1 MSRSAATAP
10 RAAVTVAP
18 ETDEAEPKARLSDIR
33 GASEDPVKDYLR
45 QIGRTALLTAED
57 EVDLGRRIE
66 VGVLAEAKLNETPLM
81 DATLMRE
88 LQWLSRDGQ
97 AAKRRLIQANL
108 RLVVSIAKR
117 YLERGLPF
125 LDLIQEGN
133 IGLVRAVEKFDY
145 QAGFKF
151 STYGSWWIKQSIN
164 RALADSGRIIR
175 IPVHTSE
182 KISSI
187 TRMQR
192 RLMIELGREAT
203 IDEVASAVDLPPQ
216 KVQEL
221 IRHGRDTVSIHTPV
235 GDDDAELGDLI
246 EDTTQAQPFDAAA
259 ASLQHHDLSVALATL
274 PPREARVVCMRFG
287 LDGEDPM
294 SFDQIGDVLGVSR
307 ERARQIQRRALGL
320 LRDESL
326 HDYLIA

>member
-1 MSRSAATAP
+1 MSRSG
-10 RAAVTVAP
+10 VTTTMP
-18 ETDEAEPKARLSDIR
+18 EAQVDEGEPEARLTNIR

-45 QIGRTALLTAED
+45 QIGRTALLSAEE

-66 VGVLAEAKLNETPLM
+66 VGVLADAKLASNPVL
-81 DATLMRE
+81 DATLKRE
-88 LQWLSRDGQ
+88 LEWLARDGK
-97 AAKRRLIQANL
+97 AAKRKLIQANL

-151 STYGSWWIKQSIN
+151 STYGSWWIKQAIN

-192 RLMIELGREAT
+192 RLVIELGREPSIA
-203 IDEVASAVDLPPQ
+203 EVADAVDLPPA

-221 IRHGRDTVSIHTPV
+221 LRHGRDTVSIHTPV

-246 EDTTQAQPFDAAA
+246 EDTSQAQPFDAAA
-259 ASLQHHDLSVALATL
+259 ATLQHHDLAVALATL
-274 PPREARVVCMRFG
+274 PSREARVVCMRFG

-294 SFDQIGDVLGVSR
+294 SFDQIGEALGVSR
-307 ERARQIQRRALGL
+307 ERARQIQRRALGM

>member
-1 MSRSAATAP
+1 MSASATTTTTAL
-10 RAAVTVAP
+10 
-18 ETDEAEPKARLSDIR
+18 TDDAEPQARLSDIR

-45 QIGRTALLTAED
+45 QIGRTALLTAEN

-66 VGVLAEAKLNETPLM
+66 VGVLADAKLAD
-81 DATLMRE
+81 DASLSPALRRE
-88 LQWLSRDGQ
+88 LQWLARDGK
-97 AAKRRLIQANL
+97 AAKRMLIQANL

-192 RLMIELGREAT
+192 RLMIELGREPS
-203 IDEVASAVDLPPQ
+203 IEEVASAVDLPAK

-259 ASLQHHDLSVALATL
+259 ASLQHHDLEVALATL
-274 PPREARVVCMRFG
+274 PPRESRVVCMRFG
-287 LDGEDPM
+287 LDGADPM
-294 SFDQIGDVLGVSR
+294 SFDQIGEVLGVSR
-307 ERARQIQRRALGL
+307 ERARQIQRRALGM

>member
-1 MSRSAATAP
+1 MSASAATTIAP
-10 RAAVTVAP
+10 LT
-18 ETDEAEPKARLSDIR
+18 EDAEPQARLSDIR

-66 VGVLAEAKLNETPLM
+66 VGVLADEKLAENPDL
-81 DATLMRE
+81 DPSLRRE
-88 LQWLSRDGQ
+88 LQWLARDGK
-97 AAKRRLIQANL
+97 AAKRMLIQANL

-192 RLMIELGREAT
+192 RLMIELGREPS
-203 IDEVASAVDLPPQ
+203 IEEVASAVDLPAK

-246 EDTTQAQPFDAAA
+246 EDTSQAQPFDAAA
-259 ASLQHHDLSVALATL
+259 ASLQHHDLEVALATL
-274 PPREARVVCMRFG
+274 PPRESRVVCMRFG
-287 LDGEDPM
+287 LDGADPM
-294 SFDQIGDVLGVSR
+294 SFDQIGEVLGVSR
-307 ERARQIQRRALGL
+307 ERARQIQRRALGM

>member
-1 MSRSAATAP
+1 MSRSGVTTAP
-10 RAAVTVAP
+10 
-18 ETDEAEPKARLSDIR
+18 EAEIDEGEPEARLANIR

-45 QIGRTALLTAED
+45 QIGRTALLSAEE

-66 VGVLAEAKLNETPLM
+66 VGVLAAAKINETPVM
-81 DATLMRE
+81 DATLKRE
-88 LQWLSRDGQ
+88 LEWLARDGK
-97 AAKRRLIQANL
+97 AAKRKLIQANL

-151 STYGSWWIKQSIN
+151 STYGSWWIKQAIN

-192 RLMIELGREAT
+192 RLVIELGREPS
-203 IDEVASAVDLPPQ
+203 IVEVASAVDLPPA

-221 IRHGRDTVSIHTPV
+221 LRHGRDTVSIHTPV

-246 EDTTQAQPFDAAA
+246 EDTSQAQPFDAAA
-259 ASLQHHDLSVALATL
+259 ASLQHHDLAVALATL
-274 PPREARVVCMRFG
+274 PPRESRVVCMRFG

-294 SFDQIGDVLGVSR
+294 SFDQIGEALGVSR
-307 ERARQIQRRALGL
+307 ERARQIQRRALGM

>member
-1 MSRSAATAP
+1 MSRSAVTTTAP
-10 RAAVTVAP
+10 DA
-18 ETDEAEPKARLSDIR
+18 EIDESEPAARLTNIR

-45 QIGRTALLTAED
+45 QIGRTPLLSAEE

-66 VGVLAEAKLNETPLM
+66 VGVLADGKLAENPVM
-81 DATLMRE
+81 DATLKRE
-88 LQWLSRDGQ
+88 LQWLARDGQ
-97 AAKRRLIQANL
+97 AAKRTLIQANL

-151 STYGSWWIKQSIN
+151 STYGSWWIKQAIN

-192 RLMIELGREAT
+192 RLVIELGREPS

-221 IRHGRDTVSIHTPV
+221 LRHGRDTVSIHTPV

-246 EDTTQAQPFDAAA
+246 EDTSQAQPFDAAA
-259 ASLQHHDLSVALATL
+259 SSLQHHDLSVALATL
-274 PPREARVVCMRFG
+274 PPREARVICMRFG
-287 LDGEDPM
+287 LDGEDAM
-294 SFDQIGDVLGVSR
+294 SFDQIGEALGVSR
-307 ERARQIQRRALGL
+307 ERARQIQRRALAM

>member
-1 MSRSAATAP
+1 MKMSRSEVTTAP
-10 RAAVTVAP
+10 AP
-18 ETDEAEPKARLSDIR
+18 DVDEGEPEARLANIR

-45 QIGRTALLTAED
+45 QIGRTPLLTAEE

-66 VGVLAEAKLNETPLM
+66 VGVLADAKLDTTPLM
-81 DATLMRE
+81 DATLKRE
-88 LQWLSRDGQ
+88 LQWLARDGK
-97 AAKRRLIQANL
+97 AAKRTLIQANL

-151 STYGSWWIKQSIN
+151 STYGSWWIKQAIN

-192 RLMIELGREAT
+192 RLVIELGREPS
-203 IDEVASAVDLPPQ
+203 IDEVAAAVDLPPA
-216 KVQEL
+216 KVSEL
-221 IRHGRDTVSIHTPV
+221 LRHGRDTVSIHTPV

-246 EDTTQAQPFDAAA
+246 EDTSQAQPFDAAA
-259 ASLQHHDLSVALATL
+259 ASLQHHDLAVALATL
-274 PPREARVVCMRFG
+274 PPREGRVVCMRFG

-294 SFDQIGDVLGVSR
+294 SFDQIGEALGVSR
-307 ERARQIQRRALGL
+307 ERARQIQRRALAM

>member
-1 MSRSAATAP
+1 MNMSRTQTTAT
-10 RAAVTVAP
+10 P
-18 ETDEAEPKARLSDIR
+18 ELDDAEPQARLSDIR

-45 QIGRTALLTAED
+45 QIGRTPLLTAED

-66 VGVLAEAKLNETPLM
+66 VGVLADAKLKESPVM
-81 DATLMRE
+81 DATLRRE
-88 LQWLSRDGQ
+88 LQWLARDGQ
-97 AAKRRLIQANL
+97 AAKRQLIQANL

-192 RLMIELGREAT
+192 RLMVELGREAT
-203 IDEVASAVDLPPQ
+203 VDEVAQAVDLPPQ
-216 KVQEL
+216 KVVEL
-221 IRHGRDTVSIHTPV
+221 MRHGRETVSIHTPV

-259 ASLQHHDLSVALATL
+259 ASLQHHDLAVALSTL
-274 PPREARVVCMRFG
+274 PPRESRVVCMRFG

-294 SFDQIGDVLGVSR
+294 SFDQIGEVLGVSR
-307 ERARQIQRRALGL
+307 ERARQIQRRALAM

>member
-1 MSRSAATAP
+1 MSRSAAATAT
-10 RAAVTVAP
+10 ATVST
-18 ETDEAEPKARLSDIR
+18 EIDESEPQDRFSEIR

-66 VGVLAEAKLNETPLM
+66 VGVLAGAKLAETAVL
-81 DATLMRE
+81 DSALRRE
-88 LQWLSRDGQ
+88 LEWLNRDGQ
-97 AAKRRLIQANL
+97 AAKRQLIQANL

-182 KISSI
+182 KISAI

-192 RLMIELGREAT
+192 RLMIELGREPSM
-203 IDEVASAVDLPPQ
+203 DEVASAVDLPVQ

-246 EDTTQAQPFDAAA
+246 EDSTQPNPFDAAA
-259 ASLQHHDLSVALATL
+259 SSLQHHDLAVALATL
-274 PPREARVVCMRFG
+274 PAREARVICMRFG
-287 LDGEDPM
+287 LDGEDAM

-307 ERARQIQRRALGL
+307 ERARQIQRRALGM

>member
-1 MSRSAATAP
+1 MKMSRSGVTTTAP
-10 RAAVTVAP
+10 DTEIDESEP
-18 ETDEAEPKARLSDIR
+18 EARLTNIR

-45 QIGRTALLTAED
+45 QIGRTALLSAEE

-66 VGVLAEAKLNETPLM
+66 VGVLADAKLGANPVM
-81 DATLMRE
+81 DATLKRE
-88 LQWLSRDGQ
+88 LQWLARDGK
-97 AAKRRLIQANL
+97 AAKRMLIQANL

-151 STYGSWWIKQSIN
+151 STYGSWWIKQAIN

-192 RLMIELGREAT
+192 RLVIELGREPS
-203 IDEVASAVDLPPQ
+203 IVEVASAVDLPPA

-221 IRHGRDTVSIHTPV
+221 LRHGRDTVSIHTPV

-246 EDTTQAQPFDAAA
+246 EDTSQAQPFDAAA
-259 ASLQHHDLSVALATL
+259 ASLQHHDLSIALATL

-294 SFDQIGDVLGVSR
+294 SFDQIGDALGVSR
-307 ERARQIQRRALGL
+307 ERARQIQRRALGM

>member
-1 MSRSAATAP
+1 MKMSNSV
-10 RAAVTVAP
+10 AVH
-18 ETDEAEPKARLSDIR
+18 ETHTEAAEPAPSLNIR

-45 QIGRTALLTAED
+45 QIGRTALLSAED

-66 VGVLAEAKLNETPLM
+66 VGVIAEEKLATTEID
-81 DATLMRE
+81 DAALKRD
-88 LQWLSRDGQ
+88 LQWLVRDGK
-97 AAKRRLIQANL
+97 AAKRKLIQANL

-117 YLERGLPF
+117 YLDRGLPF

-151 STYGSWWIKQSIN
+151 STYGSWWIKQAIN

-203 IDEVASAVDLPPQ
+203 IEEVAVAVDLPPA

-221 IRHGRDTVSIHTPV
+221 LRHGRETVSLHTPV
-235 GDDDAELGDLI
+235 GEDDAELGDLI
-246 EDTTQAQPFDAAA
+246 EDSTQPQPFDAAA
-259 ASLQHHDLSVALATL
+259 LQLQHEDLARRLATL
-274 PPREARVVCMRFG
+274 PPRESRVVAMRFG

-294 SFDQIGDVLGVSR
+294 SFDEIGEVLGVSR
-307 ERARQIQRRALGL
+307 ERARQIQRRALGM
-320 LRDESL
+320 LREEYL
-326 HDYLIA
+326 HDYLIAG

>member
-1 MSRSAATAP
+1 MSRSAVVSLPAASDLDEGEP
-10 RAAVTVAP
+10 RA
-18 ETDEAEPKARLSDIR
+18 RLTDIR

-45 QIGRTALLTAED
+45 QIGRTALLSAED

-66 VGVLAEAKLNETPLM
+66 VGVIAAAKLAEVPVM
-81 DATLMRE
+81 DSALQRE
-88 LQWLSRDGQ
+88 LQWLARDGQ
-97 AAKRRLIQANL
+97 SAKRMLIQANL

-151 STYGSWWIKQSIN
+151 STYGSWWIKQAIN

-182 KISSI
+182 KISMI

-192 RLMIELGREAT
+192 RLVIELGREPA
-203 IDEVASAVDLPPQ
+203 IDEIASAVDLPPA

-221 IRHGRDTVSIHTPV
+221 LRHGRDTVSIHTPV

-246 EDTTQAQPFDAAA
+246 EDSTQPQPFDAAA
-259 ASLQHHDLSVALATL
+259 ATFQHEELAVALATL

-287 LDGEDPM
+287 LDGADPM
-294 SFDQIGDVLGVSR
+294 SFDQIGDALGVSR
-307 ERARQIQRRALGL
+307 ERARQIQRRALGM

>member
-1 MSRSAATAP
+1 MSRTETSEPETIEVDESEP
-10 RAAVTVAP
+10 RA
-18 ETDEAEPKARLSDIR
+18 RLADIR

-45 QIGRTALLTAED
+45 QIGRTALLSAED

-66 VGVLAEAKLNETPLM
+66 VGVIAAAKIAENPVL
-81 DATLMRE
+81 DATLKRE
-88 LQWLSRDGQ
+88 LEWLARDG
-97 AAKRRLIQANL
+97 AGAKRRLIQANL

-117 YLERGLPF
+117 YLDRGLPF

-151 STYGSWWIKQSIN
+151 STYGSWWIKQAIN

-192 RLMIELGREAT
+192 RLTIELGRDAT
-203 IDEVASAVDLPPQ
+203 IDEIASAVDLAPA

-221 IRHGRDTVSIHTPV
+221 LSHSRETVSIHTPV

-246 EDTTQAQPFDAAA
+246 EDQGQVTPFDAAA
-259 ASLQHHDLSVALATL
+259 ASMQHEELARSLATL

-287 LDGEDPM
+287 LDGADPM
-294 SFDQIGDVLGVSR
+294 SFDEIGTELGVSR

-326 HDYLIA
+326 RDYLIA